1 MSPEPR
7 TETEALEQRITDA
20 LTTIRREWPHMLPV
34 GPPPVRTGTGQ
45 SARITA
51 DDHATTGTDIDP
63 STRLVSLRREVATEL
78 ARWCRRVI
86 KDRPITATPV
96 DGSDVPAMCTFL
108 ERHAQWL
115 SGHRDADEAAD
126 RIAGCTPDCEA
137 RTLVTTHSCTGLVHA
152 IRKHTP
158 PPVVDKPLPPKPRHI
173 GTCPLEWESE
183 TEDGALEMR
192 ECGGNVR
199 AFPSPYTDPT
209 RAEQMSQQL
218 PTCDNCGTAA
228 TVDWWYQ
235 EMHGQY
241 GVSHLV
247 TVDELIAVIAVRLDY
262 IATRGQVRVWQ
273 HRGKIDA
280 AGKDSKGR
288 TLYRHD
294 EVITAIQDDPV
305 ITTRGK
311 ATA

>member
-1 MSPEPR
+1 MEHR
-7 TETEALEQRITDA
+7 TETQALEERITTA
-20 LTTIRREWPHMLPV
+20 LATIRREWGHMLPR
-34 GPPPVRTGTGQ
+34 GATGSRPGSGAK
-45 SARITA
+45 SAQITA
-51 DDHATTGTDIDP
+51 DDNADTGHDIDRT
-63 STRLVSLRREVATEL
+63 TRLVDTRRHVADEL
-78 ARWCRRVI
+78 AQWCRLI
-86 KDRPITATPV
+86 IDDRPVTATAV
-96 DGSDVPAMCTFL
+96 DGRDVPAMCTFL

-115 SGHRDADEAAD
+115 SGHHDAEDAAD
-126 RIAGCTPDCEA
+126 RIAGCTRDCEA
-137 RTLVTTHSCTGLVHA
+137 RALIASHSCSGLVHA
-152 IRKHTP
+152 VKRHAP
-158 PPVVDKPLPPKPRHI
+158 PPLVDRPLPPRPHHI
-173 GTCPLEWESE
+173 GTCPMIWEAQN
-183 TEDGALEMR
+183 EDGGLEMR

-209 RAEQMSQQL
+209 RAEQIAQPL

-262 IATRGQVRVWQ
+262 IATRGQIRVWK
-273 HRGKIDA
+273 HRGKIKS

-294 EVITAIQDDPV
+294 DVIDALEGDPAIQ
-305 ITTRGK
+305 RQE